1 MDWGGCEQHLCLL
14 AVGLK
19 YQAQGKIC
27 CHPPLKYLDV
37 KEGKEG
43 DPGRAAPRTWLPLHI
58 GEGLSFPK
66 QREFSFLW
74 AGDSTAF
81 KIEMH
86 DARRVAKTLLAFYFL
101 VIQKIRKNCN

>member
-19 YQAQGKIC
+19 YQAQGKIH

-37 KEGKEG
+37 KERKEG

-66 QREFSFLW
+66 AARVFLSLGW
-74 AGDSTAF
+74 
-81 KIEMH
+81 
-86 DARRVAKTLLAFYFL
+86 RQYCL
-101 VIQKIRKNCN
+101 QN